1 MSELYV
7 LTRRAKHP
15 CGLRDLL
22 HHNENDH
29 DKWLLEHKEPH
40 SLSAL
45 VSVSIPTRDMLPRPA
60 YIVHP
65 QLPLT
70 VQNPLS
76 LRTIGMDPRTQQ
88 EEEPA
93 ECE

>member
-40 SLSAL
+40 SLSTLTSAFMPL
-45 VSVSIPTRDMLPRPA
+45 RDILPRPA

-93 ECE
+93 ERE